1 MKRHRGLDVS
11 LSEKAGAERLP
22 SCDPGAVG
30 TVGGSADVRGGE
42 REAWGRCE
50 TTPRDPTDPRHGA
63 RIRAPEPWTSAPCQG
78 AGTSQVGYEPCRAG
92 GNAGRRRRRECGSWL
107 SEHQCRAEARAT
119 PLQPVLRQGRPPA
132 SGHMCACTRT
142 HTCTHMRTHTHMHV
156 HPQSQST
163 GLLSLPPAGRSCP
176 ALRPLRPCS
185 SPGAGPCLS
194 QQSPHPVLAPCPLPP
209 APLGHGSRSES
220 WSLFMNLPIPSPGR
234 FHQTRRVGSGALT
247 LFQAPRWGWTD
258 ITELAL
264 ARNPSRGSYGVSP
277 LPLGKTARKAPEMS
291 GPQGC

>member
-1 MKRHRGLDVS
+1 MSEAGRGRR
-11 LSEKAGAERLP
+11 G
-22 SCDPGAVG
+22 GAVRPLRATLQIHD
-30 TVGGSADVRGGE
+30 TVHASEPPNLGQVRPARGQGPLRSAMSPAVLE
-42 REAWGRCE
+42 E
-50 TTPRDPTDPRHGA
+50 T
-63 RIRAPEPWTSAPCQG
+63 Q
-78 AGTSQVGYEPCRAG
+78 
-92 GNAGRRRRRECGSWL
+92 GRRRRRECGSWL

-185 SPGAGPCLS
+185 SPGAGPRLS

-234 FHQTRRVGSGALT
+234 FHQTRRVGPGALT